1 MGQRNVRV
9 SDSYPFVV
17 RGARTMGQRNVHAS
31 DDVSSLY
38 EEHTPWGRGTCT
50 LLMTSLRCTRST
62 HYRRTHHG
70 AEERD
75 VRVSDHIFLL

>member
-38 EEHTPWGRGTCT
+38 EEHTLQENTPWGRGTGCP
-50 LLMTSLRCTRST
+50 R
-62 HYRRTHHG
+62 
-70 AEERD
+70 
-75 VRVSDHIFLL
+75 F